1 MKSKEQLLRAF
12 FSRLAEL
19 QSGTVTNNALR
30 TRLVTE
36 VLLLSDILGD
46 DVPEEYWDD
55 VEELLYEC

>member
-1 MKSKEQLLRAF
+1 MKSKEQLLKDF

-19 QSGTVTNNALR
+19 QSGTVTNNTLR

-46 DVPEEYWDD
+46 DVPEEYWDA
-55 VEELLYEC
+55 VEELSYEY

>member
-1 MKSKEQLLRAF
+1 MKSKEQLLKDF

-19 QSGTVTNNALR
+19 QSDTVTNNTLR

-46 DVPEEYWDD
+46 DVPEEYWDV
-55 VEELLYEC
+55 VEELSYEC